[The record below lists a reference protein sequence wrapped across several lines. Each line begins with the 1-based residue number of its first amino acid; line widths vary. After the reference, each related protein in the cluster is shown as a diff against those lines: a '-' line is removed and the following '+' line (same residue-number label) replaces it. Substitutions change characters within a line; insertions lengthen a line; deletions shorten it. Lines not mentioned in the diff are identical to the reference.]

1 MTNKVNNQQ
10 TPELCAFCGSPQI
23 KTVHK
28 DKLFGKG
35 EKAVVIENLPVQQCG
50 NCGESYY
57 DPEIS
62 LLIDEILAHPE
73 KQQVKRQV
81 NVVSLAA

>member
-10 TPELCAFCGSPQI
+10 EPEPCAFCGSPQV
-23 KTVHK
+23 KTIYK

-35 EKAVVIENLPVQQCG
+35 EKAVVIENLPVRQCG

-62 LLIDEILAHPE
+62 
-73 KQQVKRQV
+73 Q
-81 NVVSLAA
+81 

>member
-1 MTNKVNNQQ
+1 MTNGADDHQN
-10 TPELCAFCGSPQI
+10 PELCAFCGAPEV

-35 EKAVVIENLPVQQCG
+35 ESAVVIENLPVRQCG

-62 LLIDEILAHPE
+62 QLIDTVLAHPE
-73 KQQVKRQV
+73 KHPVKRQV
-81 NVVSLAA
+81 SVISLAA

>member
-1 MTNKVNNQQ
+1 MTDEANNQQ
-10 TPELCAFCGSPQI
+10 APERCAFCGTPGI

-35 EKAVVIENLPVQQCG
+35 EGAVVIENLPVRQCE

-62 LLIDEILAHPE
+62 QLIDETLANPE
-73 KQQVKRQV
+73 KHPVKRQV
-81 NVVSLAA
+81 SVISLAA

>member
-1 MTNKVNNQQ
+1 MTDEVNNQQ
-10 TPELCAFCGSPQI
+10 TLEMCAFCGSPQV
-23 KTVHK
+23 KTIYK

-35 EKAVVIENLPVQQCG
+35 EKAVVIENLPVRQCA

-62 LLIDEILAHPE
+62 QLIDEVLAHPE
-73 KQQVKRQV
+73 KQQVRRQV
-81 NVVSLAA
+81 KVVSLAA

>member
-1 MTNKVNNQQ
+1 MIDESNEQRS
-10 TPELCAFCGSPQI
+10 PELCAFCGAPGV

-57 DPEIS
+57 DPAIS
-62 LLIDEILAHPE
+62 QLVDEILAYPE
-73 KQQVKRQV
+73 RRAVTRQV